1 MIELLKNK
9 ISFIKRKY
17 KSEKKSYS
25 FGGCDLIID
34 YIFKSQDNGFYV
46 DVGCQHPIT
55 NNNTY
60 LLHQKNW
67 KGINID
73 LDDKNIRLFNSHRP
87 KDTNICACL
96 SSKEQ
101 IRDLYF
107 FHSGSP
113 INSIEKKTVLNKQNF
128 SVKKIKTSTLNS
140 ILKSHKPKKIDYL
153 NIDVEGHEIE
163 VLNGFDI
170 NHFKPSVISVE
181 FLDFN
186 MVKMEFKNNNLTNV
200 VNSDLYNFFIQ
211 NDYHFVNWLHGDLI
225 FVHKDF
231 RD

>member
-1 MIELLKNK
+1 MIDLIRNK

-25 FGGCDLIID
+25 FGGCDLLVN
-34 YIFKSQDNGFYV
+34 YLFKSQNIGFYV

-60 LLHQKNW
+60 LLHQRKW

-73 LDDKNIRLFNSHRP
+73 LDETNIELFNSHRP
-87 KDTNICACL
+87 NDINICACL

-101 IRDLYF
+101 IKDLYF
-107 FHSGSP
+107 FHNGSP
-113 INSIEKKTVLNKQNF
+113 INSIEKKTVLNKKNF
-128 SVKKIKTSTLNS
+128 SIKKIKTSTLNS
-140 ILKSHKPKKIDYL
+140 ILHSQKTNKIDYL
-153 NIDVEGHEIE
+153 NIDVEGHELD
-163 VLNGFDI
+163 VLNGLDL
-170 NHFKPSVISVE
+170 NYFKPTVISVE
-181 FLDFN
+181 FLDFS
-186 MVKMEFKNNNLTNV
+186 MIKMEFKNNNLTNV